1 MIDRIEMLTPEECDN
16 VVQTIHTLEHE
27 WIRRHPTAPFFTLG
41 TASYLDKDDVYYER
55 AQRYNPLLS
64 EHFGWL
70 HERLLAQL
78 EARLGE
84 PVSFYER
91 FARPGFHV
99 FGGSRM
105 LLETPSASVHCDVQ
119 YQRLD
124 WAGLENPDF
133 EHPLSMTLT
142 IKLPASGGGL
152 RVWDIEYQEIVNRPA
167 AELRP
172 IFRERTRHYEP
183 YQAGVMVMHSGHQVH
198 QIAPS
203 DNITKADER
212 LTLQAHGIKCR
223 DGWCIYW

>member
-1 MIDRIEMLTPEECDN
+1 MIDRIELLTPKECDEISR
-16 VVQTIHTLEHE
+16 TIHVLEHE

-41 TASYLDKDDVYYER
+41 TASYLDNGDTYFDRV
-55 AQRYNPLLS
+55 QRYNPLLA

-70 HERLLAQL
+70 HERLLLQL
-78 EARLGE
+78 EEHLGAPAR
-84 PVSFYER
+84 FFAR
-91 FARPGFHV
+91 FALPGFHI

-124 WAGLENPDF
+124 WTEQESPDF
-133 EHPLSMTLT
+133 EHPISMTLP
-142 IKLPASGGGL
+142 IRLPASGGGL
-152 RVWDIEYQEIVNRPA
+152 RVWDIQYKEIVGRPA

-183 YQAGVMVMHSGHQVH
+183 YQPGVMVTHSGHQVH

-203 DNITKADER
+203 ANVTQADER
-212 LTLQAHGIKCR
+212 LTLQAHGIKCS
-223 DGWCIYW
+223 DGWHIYW